1 MPPAPPAPLRHA
13 HAHNDYLHP
22 RPLLD
27 ALDRGFASVEA
38 DIHLVGGE
46 LLVAHDRADAKPG
59 RTLQSLYL
67 DPLRDRAKANGGRVV
82 AGDRP
87 FFLLVDVKSAAT
99 PTYAALDAVLAGY
112 AGLLSVTRAGTFTPG
127 AVTAVVS
134 GSRDR
139 AALAKQEVRYA
150 GEDGRPE
157 DLGSDTPADL
167 MPWVSGN
174 WLLLFGWRGDGPLPA
189 AQRDKLRAM
198 AGQAHARG
206 RLLRFWATPEREAVW
221 AELLAAGVDLIGT
234 DELDKLKGFLT
245 RP

>member
-1 MPPAPPAPLRHA
+1 MPPAPLRQA
-13 HAHNDYLHP
+13 HAHNDYRHP

-38 DIHLVGGE
+38 DIHLVDGA
-46 LLVAHDRADAKPG
+46 LLVAHDRAEAKPG

-67 DPLRDRAKANGGRVV
+67 DPLRERAKANGGRVV

-99 PTYAALDAVLAGY
+99 ATYTVLDKVLAGY
-112 AGLLSVTRAGTFTPG
+112 SELLSVTRGGKFTPG
-127 AVTAVVS
+127 AVTVVVS
-134 GSRDR
+134 GARDR
-139 AALAKQEVRYA
+139 AAMARQEVRYA

-157 DLGSDTPADL
+157 DLDSDIPAER

-174 WLLLFGWRGDGPLPA
+174 WLPVGRWGGTGPMPA
-189 AQRDKLRAM
+189 GLGEKLREM
-198 AGQAHARG
+198 AGKAHARG

-234 DELDKLKGFLT
+234 DDLDRLKAFLAG
-245 RP
+245 R